1 MTNNDINFDVRSPRN
16 DKKTAIKTPI
26 IRIKELPIETLRHDK
41 SMETN
46 QRLAEAFIARFV
58 VIKFGYVT

>member
-1 MTNNDINFDVRSPRN
+1 MT
-16 DKKTAIKTPI
+16 KETAIKTPV
-26 IRIKELPIETLRHDK
+26 IRKKKAPIQTLRHGK

-46 QRLAEAFIARFV
+46 QRLADAFIARFV